1 MKIISKYLA
10 GQWIKWFTLSCFVLN
25 SLIFLQLIGDE
36 GINFSSLA
44 AKDLFQKFF
53 YPVLEYQ
60 TWLFPI
66 SCFLATIFSISSLS
80 KNRELMALD
89 ASGVSF
95 FVISKPIL
103 LLALLC
109 CSINFLSTDSE
120 RITTYI
126 DCSFGWSS
134 NLKHEPVESFQMKLK
149 NENRTWYFNKYDTKQ
164 KHANGIFLYSY
175 DEKGND
181 VYRIK
186 AKSGNYTKDGWEFNH
201 GRFLGFSTDDGTPL
215 LINGDL
221 KWKYLPSPIQD
232 NNRSRSF
239 GPRFKKDFLFLKLDD
254 IRDDPLPYALMRSK
268 PKDMS
273 MSDLNIVFEQFP
285 DKVFREA
292 QPYRLRR
299 AQLFWNT
306 PACLLATFF
315 ALAVSLNRKKNSVGL
330 TIGLS
335 IIWISFFYII
345 KTISD
350 MLGEN
355 GILNEWYAVGIPF
368 LLFFLISIF
377 TLWKNR

>member
-1 MKIISKYLA
+1 MKIISKYLT
-10 GQWIKWFTLSCFVLN
+10 GQWIKWFTLSCFVLY

-36 GINFSSLA
+36 GISFSSDPV
-44 AKDLFQKFF
+44 KDLFQKFF
-53 YPVLEYQ
+53 YPVVEYQ

-66 SCFLATIFSISSLS
+66 CCFLATIFSISALS

-103 LLALLC
+103 VLALVC
-109 CSINFLSTDSE
+109 CTINFLLTDSE
-120 RITTYI
+120 RITAFI
-126 DCSFGWSS
+126 DRSFGWTS
-134 NLKHEPVESFQMKLK
+134 NAKSESVESFQMKLK
-149 NENRTWYFNKYDTKQ
+149 DEKRTWYFNNYDTRN
-164 KHANGIFLYSY
+164 KHASGIFLYSY

-186 AKSGNYTKDGWEFNH
+186 AKSGNYSEDGWELKN
-201 GRFLGFSTDDGTPL
+201 GRFLGFSTDEGTPL
-215 LINGDL
+215 LINGYL
-221 KWKYLPSPIQD
+221 KWKHLPSPIQD
-232 NNRSRSF
+232 NNDSKPF
-239 GPRFKKDFLFLKLDD
+239 GPRFKKDFIFLKLDD
-254 IRDDPLPYALMRSK
+254 ISDNPLPYALMRSQ
-268 PKDMS
+268 PKEMS
-273 MSDLNIVFEQFP
+273 MSDLNVVLEQFP
-285 DKVFREA
+285 DNVFRDA

-299 AQLFWNT
+299 AQLFWNS

-345 KTISD
+345 KTVSD
-350 MLGEN
+350 LFGEK

>member
-1 MKIISKYLA
+1 MKIISKYLT
-10 GQWIKWFTLSCFVLN
+10 GQWIKWFTLSCFVLY

-36 GINFSSLA
+36 GISFSSDPV
-44 AKDLFQKFF
+44 KDLFQKFF
-53 YPVLEYQ
+53 YPVVEYQ

-66 SCFLATIFSISSLS
+66 CCFLATIFSISALS

-103 LLALLC
+103 VLALVC
-109 CSINFLSTDSE
+109 CTINFLLTDSE
-120 RITTYI
+120 RITAFI
-126 DCSFGWSS
+126 DRSFGWTS
-134 NLKHEPVESFQMKLK
+134 NAKSEPVESFQMKLK
-149 NENRTWYFNKYDTKQ
+149 DEKRTWYFNNYDTRN
-164 KHANGIFLYSY
+164 KHASGIFLYSY

-186 AKSGNYTKDGWEFNH
+186 AKSGNYSEDGWELKN
-201 GRFLGFSTDDGTPL
+201 GRFLGFSTDEGTPL
-215 LINGDL
+215 LINGYL
-221 KWKYLPSPIQD
+221 KWKHLPSPIQD
-232 NNRSRSF
+232 NDDSKPF
-239 GPRFKKDFLFLKLDD
+239 GPRFKKDFIFLKLDD
-254 IRDDPLPYALMRSK
+254 ISDNPLPYALMRSQ
-268 PKDMS
+268 PKEMS
-273 MSDLNIVFEQFP
+273 MSDLNVVLEQFP
-285 DKVFREA
+285 DNVFRDA

-299 AQLFWNT
+299 AQLFWNS

-345 KTISD
+345 KTVSD
-350 MLGEN
+350 LFGEK

>member
-1 MKIISKYLA
+1 MKIISKYLT
-10 GQWIKWFTLSCFVLN
+10 GQWIKWFTLSCFVLY

-36 GINFSSLA
+36 GISFSSDPL
-44 AKDLFQKFF
+44 KDLFQKFF
-53 YPVLEYQ
+53 YPVVEYQ
-60 TWLFPI
+60 TWLFPMC
-66 SCFLATIFSISSLS
+66 CFLATIFSISALS

-103 LLALLC
+103 VLALVC
-109 CSINFLSTDSE
+109 CTINFLLTDSE
-120 RITTYI
+120 RITAFI
-126 DCSFGWSS
+126 DRSFGWTS
-134 NLKHEPVESFQMKLK
+134 NAKSEPVESFQMKLK
-149 NENRTWYFNKYDTKQ
+149 DEKGTWYFNNYDSRN
-164 KHANGIFLYSY
+164 KHASGIFLYSY

-186 AKSGNYTKDGWEFNH
+186 AKSGNYSEDGWELKN
-201 GRFLGFSTDDGTPL
+201 GRFLGFSTDEGTPL
-215 LINGDL
+215 LINGYL
-221 KWKYLPSPIQD
+221 KWKHLPSPIQD
-232 NNRSRSF
+232 NDDSKPF
-239 GPRFKKDFLFLKLDD
+239 GPRFKKDFIFLKLDD
-254 IRDDPLPYALMRSK
+254 ISDNPLPYALMRSQ
-268 PKDMS
+268 PKEMS
-273 MSDLNIVFEQFP
+273 MSDLNVVLEQFP
-285 DKVFREA
+285 DNVFRDA

-345 KTISD
+345 KTVSD
-350 MLGEN
+350 LFGEK